1 MPYDLII
8 EKKGDVLWG
17 TATGTRSLETV
28 VAIAKQILAGCVNE
42 KLMKVLIDVR
52 ALEGRLRTMEAYEM
66 VDQFF
71 PEIRDRSVIT
81 RSAVVDLK
89 EFESSYRFFENLAAN
104 RSFTLRIFSDPN
116 EAVEWLKK

>member
-1 MPYDLII
+1 MPYDLIL
-8 EKKGDVLWG
+8 EKKGNVLWG

-28 VAIAKQILAGCVNE
+28 VAIAKQILAGCVKE
-42 KLMKVLIDVR
+42 KVTKVLIDVR
-52 ALEGRLRTMEAYEM
+52 ALEGRLRTMEAYEI

-116 EAVEWLKK
+116 EAVEWLEK